1 MTNKIIIEIINNDI
15 VVETHIF
22 KSLKELAKAYPQYEY
37 HQLRQ
42 VYLKTNNKINS
53 AKKLQKNSLILN
65 VMKIYDES
73 FYNAKQNELVH

>member
-1 MTNKIIIEIINNDI
+1 MTNKLIIEIINNDI
-15 VVETHIF
+15 VIETHIF

-53 AKKLQKNSLILN
+53 AKKL
-65 VMKIYDES
+65 
-73 FYNAKQNELVH
+73 